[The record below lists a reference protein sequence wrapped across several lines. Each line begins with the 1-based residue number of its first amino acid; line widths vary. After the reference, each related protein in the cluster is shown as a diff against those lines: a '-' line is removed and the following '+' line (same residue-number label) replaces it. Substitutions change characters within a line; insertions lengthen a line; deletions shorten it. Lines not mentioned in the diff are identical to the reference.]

1 LVLELAVIC
10 DKECHDSFMPFFKSE
25 EKLKEAIFAV
35 INQVQQYF
43 RPPWVAE
50 PINIFITH
58 LEIHKKHDTSLL
70 KSRDALI
77 LLHNFSDYQMA
88 INPPEGQ
95 VGHWDMALLL
105 SGKSLYITEKGAKE
119 EKSGVLGK
127 AWVGGFC
134 SHNFSTVVVE
144 FGKEGRVVP
153 TLTAGIQASNVVAH
167 EMAHN
172 LGLFHD
178 GPPKN
183 DPCAGDH
190 FIMAEW
196 RSRDTTNK
204 WSQCSKSK
212 LNVFRDHERADC
224 LAPLTEEQLAAAR
237 HLNAWK
243 DQPPPGQL
251 IDADEQCQIFLK
263 DHMARRAGKPEELNE
278 ICTKL
283 MCKSERRLGYTSPGG
298 ALEGT
303 YCGGT
308 NWCRGSQ
315 CEPIP
320 KKYLHVVHGGWSEWQ
335 VEGECTRACL
345 EDSVPLI
352 RMRRFCNNPPKKNS
366 VEGCEGDSTVLRPCD
381 ISENKNAT
389 CTKPLTNREYIN
401 QKCEYFSRLKPDL
414 KPDGIQLP
422 YNRNQTWR
430 ACSIYCRYRK
440 SGYMF
445 AQFDLADYP
454 NVSSYL
460 PDGTRCN
467 FDNDTGAAY
476 YCQGN
481 QCATLLQSLAGIQDN
496 EEGEALDVDADDWA
510 EERAQ
515 GRSLVEKY
523 LEYKPGSRFAVLD
536 KKKIKH
542 TPLRVH
548 VDDAVEIPGT

>member
-1 LVLELAVIC
+1 MTPVC
-10 DKECHDSFMPFFKSE
+10 
-25 EKLKEAIFAV
+25 
-35 INQVQQYF
+35 
-43 RPPWVAE
+43 
-50 PINIFITH
+50 
-58 LEIHKKHDTSLL
+58 
-70 KSRDALI
+70 
-77 LLHNFSDYQMA
+77 
-88 INPPEGQ
+88 
-95 VGHWDMALLL
+95 
-105 SGKSLYITEKGAKE
+105 
-119 EKSGVLGK
+119 K

-167 EMAHN
+167 EMAH
-172 LGLFHD
+172 
-178 GPPKN
+178 K
-183 DPCAGDH
+183 
-190 FIMAEW
+190 
-196 RSRDTTNK
+196 
-204 WSQCSKSK
+204 
-212 LNVFRDHERADC
+212 DHERVDC
-224 LAPLTEEQLAAAR
+224 LAPLTEKQLAAAR

-263 DHMARRAGKPEELNE
+263 DHMARRAGKPEELNAPA
-278 ICTKL
+278 
-283 MCKSERRLGYTSPGG
+283 CK
-298 ALEGT
+298 
-303 YCGGT
+303 
-308 NWCRGSQ
+308 
-315 CEPIP
+315 
-320 KKYLHVVHGGWSEWQ
+320 
-335 VEGECTRACL
+335 
-345 EDSVPLI
+345 
-352 RMRRFCNNPPKKNS
+352 
-366 VEGCEGDSTVLRPCD
+366 
-381 ISENKNAT
+381 
-389 CTKPLTNREYIN
+389 KPLTNKEYIN

-422 YNRNQTWR
+422 YDRNQTWR

-523 LEYKPGSRFAVLD
+523 LEYKPGSNFAVLD